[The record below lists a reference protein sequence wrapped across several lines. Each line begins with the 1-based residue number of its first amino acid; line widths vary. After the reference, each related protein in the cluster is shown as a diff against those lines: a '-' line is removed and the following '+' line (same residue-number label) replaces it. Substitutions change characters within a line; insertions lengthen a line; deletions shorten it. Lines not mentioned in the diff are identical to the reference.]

1 MHLSIY
7 LSIYLSIL
15 GYTLFVNVHVNSSCK
30 QIVMPTNGPFVV
42 FYNNN
47 TTISANNGEK
57 QEDKGTHIV
66 LADILNSEIY
76 I

>member
-1 MHLSIY
+1 
-7 LSIYLSIL
+7 
-15 GYTLFVNVHVNSSCK
+15 
-30 QIVMPTNGPFVV
+30 MPTNGPFVV

-66 LADILNSEIY
+66 PADILNSEIY
-76 I
+76 IWCNLGHPPI